1 MGWGPDGGPGAS
13 SRRRP
18 SADPR
23 PLRPAPASCPPP
35 PQQRPGDPD
44 ARAFVGGS
52 WHSSLLPRRQ
62 GALGFGASA
71 LPGGRTAG
79 PCAAPPRTPK
89 ENETAAQWRRPRQ
102 GLGRKGRAEPHVR
115 RPVLGVPATEDTG
128 VGGEAFLPP
137 TPTTQNHK
145 EKPSLHRRES
155 WHPRVQQGA
164 GTVPGHPPPMWTHL
178 LSPSGCEWR
187 LAALRG
193 RLAWRDCGWTPGS
206 PHSGDRATVP
216 GTDTFRASPPAP
228 SPR

>member
-1 MGWGPDGGPGAS
+1 MGRGPDGGPGAS

-23 PLRPAPASCPPP
+23 PPRPAPASCPPP

-44 ARAFVGGS
+44 ARAFGGGS
-52 WHSSLLPRRQ
+52 WRSSLLPRRQ

-89 ENETAAQWRRPRQ
+89 ENETAARWRRPRQ
-102 GLGRKGRAEPHVR
+102 GRGREGRAEPHVR

-128 VGGEAFLPP
+128 VGGETFLPP

-164 GTVPGHPPPMWTHL
+164 GTTPGHPPPMWAHL
-178 LSPSGCEWR
+178 LSPSRCEWR

-206 PHSGDRATVP
+206 PHSGDQATVP

>member
-1 MGWGPDGGPGAS
+1 MEAKEPAHAGGRARTHVPHGRLLPAA
-13 SRRRP
+13 RRP
-18 SADPR
+18 HNRGLGTRMPG
-23 PLRPAPASCPPP
+23 PL
-35 PQQRPGDPD
+35 G
-44 ARAFVGGS
+44 GGS
-52 WHSSLLPRRQ
+52 WRSSLLPRRQ

-89 ENETAAQWRRPRQ
+89 ENETAARWRRPRQ
-102 GLGRKGRAEPHVR
+102 GRGREGRAEPHVR

-128 VGGEAFLPP
+128 VGGETFLPP

-164 GTVPGHPPPMWTHL
+164 GTAPGHPPPMWAHL
-178 LSPSGCEWR
+178 LSPSRCEWR

-206 PHSGDRATVP
+206 PHSRDQATVP